1 MMRISTILRSLY
13 LSVIICL
20 VPSISCGQSKTDNAL
35 LHKFRNPPREYR
47 PETWYHFL
55 GGAVTREGIDQDVEA
70 INKAGFSALHFFTID
85 SCSQIRDRM
94 TTPQIP
100 ILGKEWEENLTA
112 LAKGIKKGKTDLVL
126 HSCPGW
132 AMAGG
137 PWTNIRNSMR
147 TITWSE
153 TIAEGPKLLE
163 LQLPSPPLDDRSFPS
178 AQAAS
183 RGEDADYREIAV
195 LAFPTPKGAEVAG
208 IDLGAAQDKQP
219 FELVG
224 EQAYSPYQ
232 KLFNGNQ
239 FDSIT
244 FPETL
249 ELQLRAESP
258 QIIHSV
264 FLTARW
270 FSRLLNPKAYLRMN
284 LYISD
289 DGRHWDPLTVLEL
302 PHSCWQT
309 KQCPFVF
316 SIAETRTAHIRIV
329 IKWDIAYGHALLE
342 KPKLG
347 EIRFSSRAQ
356 LQGWPALA
364 AYGYRNTPMHPITGG
379 GPGNWVDSAKIIDIT
394 DKMQPDGTLQWQAP
408 AGKWTLLRI
417 GHRYNGRK
425 NQPVVEGG
433 SGPEIDK
440 MDAEA
445 SRHHYQAY
453 VGRMAGKGGIL
464 DGSVK
469 GQLLESWECRH
480 QNWTEKFPS
489 HFKQHHGYEIRKW
502 LPALAGY
509 VVNDPNESWAFL
521 CDFRETIDRLI
532 CEQFYGEMARLG
544 HRDGINTYSEQS
556 SGDVIC
562 GDPLRHYRYVDI
574 PMTEYWFRG
583 YDDFGNLTIRG
594 CDDFFKPIK
603 NAVSAYR
610 LYGKEQ
616 VAAESHTQFGV
627 QWDEHPFMVKTRT
640 DDLFAKGING
650 VVFHT
655 YAHNPLSDKPG
666 HPMNVSIG
674 LPLNRY
680 QTWWPYMSVWNDY
693 HARSQ
698 FMLRQGVAVADILAY
713 VGDDLIRID
722 DLERLDGLGQSYD
735 FDWINRELLE
745 QVKVKNGSLIIP
757 TGARYQMLYLEPGHS
772 LLPSTLELISNL
784 IERGMT
790 LVGCPPTQP
799 ATLNPKEN
807 AQHDAAALI
816 KKIWGAKTGGPG
828 YREKGRCLLGAGKV
842 LWGMSLEEALAE
854 NKVLPAVETVGTD
867 VPLASHQRLVD
878 GRDLFYLANTV
889 PYARRLVVNLRS
901 RQSDPMIF
909 QALNGSVSRPV
920 ACQKLSDGRTQ
931 LALDF
936 AAAGSL
942 FIVFNF
948 GTPDFKVPAS
958 VQPQLN
964 KLLEPGANNTKVSI
978 HTPMAIPLEWTRRAD
993 GRCVKWADATISLK
1007 GPWKVT
1013 LQSPF
1018 EDEKPHTFEM
1028 SQLQNLAQSEDDR
1041 VKYHSGT
1048 ATYVLAFKCDAD
1060 WLRDADDVILD
1071 LGNVYNIADVIIN
1084 GNQPA
1089 YGLWAPPFRVNV
1101 KDALRAGD
1109 NLLTVK
1115 VTNAWH
1121 NRLLADAPLKP
1132 EERRTWST
1140 VYPTGQPRPA
1150 GLIGPVRLLAGTEY
1164 IEPSN

>member
-1 MMRISTILRSLY
+1 MRISTILSSLY
-13 LSVIICL
+13 LSAIVCL
-20 VPSISCGQSKTDNAL
+20 GPSISCGQSEADDVF
-35 LHKFRNPPREYR
+35 LHKFQNPPRQYR
-47 PETWYHFL
+47 PEVWYHFL

-70 INKAGFSALHFFTID
+70 LNKAGFSALHFFTID

-94 TTPQIP
+94 VTPQVP
-100 ILGKEWEENLTA
+100 ILSNEWEENLTA
-112 LAKGIKKGKTDLVL
+112 LAKGIEKGKTDLVL

-132 AMAGG
+132 ATAGG
-137 PWTNIRNSMR
+137 PWTNIRSSMR

-153 TIAEGPKLLE
+153 TIAESGKMLE
-163 LQLPSPPLDDRSFPS
+163 LQLPSPPLDARSFPS
-178 AQAAS
+178 AQASS

-208 IDLGAAQDKQP
+208 IDLGASQEEQP
-219 FELVG
+219 FKLISE
-224 EQAYSPYQ
+224 EANSPYQ
-232 KLFNGNQ
+232 KLFNGKQ

-258 QIIHSV
+258 QVIRSL
-264 FLTARW
+264 FLTAGS
-270 FSRLLNPKAYLRMN
+270 FSRLLNPEGYLRMN
-284 LYISD
+284 LHISD
-289 DGRHWDPLTVLEL
+289 DGKRWEPLTILEL

-309 KQCPFVF
+309 KQCSFVF
-316 SIAETRTAHIRIV
+316 SIAETRTAHIKIV

-342 KPKLG
+342 EPKLG

-364 AYGYRNTPMHPITGG
+364 AYGYRNTPKHPIASG
-379 GPGNWVDSAKIIDIT
+379 GPQNWVALGRIIDLT

-445 SRHHYQAY
+445 TRQHYQAY
-453 VGRMAGKGGIL
+453 IGKMAGKGGIL
-464 DGSVK
+464 HGSVK

-480 QNWTEKFPS
+480 QNWTEKFPA

-509 VVNDPNESWAFL
+509 IVNGPDESWAFL

-544 HRDGINTYSEQS
+544 HRHGIKTYSEQS
-556 SGDVIC
+556 SGDVIP
-562 GDPLRHYRYVDI
+562 GGPLRHYKYVDI

-583 YDDFGNLTIRG
+583 YDDFGNLTVRG

-640 DDLFAKGING
+640 DDLFARGING

-674 LPLNRY
+674 FPLNRY

-698 FMLRQGVAVADILAY
+698 FMLRQGLAVADVLAY
-713 VGDDLIRID
+713 VGDDVIRID
-722 DLERLDGLGQSYD
+722 DLERLDGLGLSYD
-735 FDWINRELLE
+735 FDWINRELLKQTRVE
-745 QVKVKNGSLIIP
+745 NGSLIIP
-757 TGARYQMLYLEPGHS
+757 TGASYQMLYLEPGHS
-772 LLPSTLELISNL
+772 LRPYTLELISNL
-784 IERGMT
+784 LERGMT
-790 LVGCPPTQP
+790 LVGYPPTQL
-799 ATLNPKEN
+799 ATLNPQEN
-807 AQHDAAALI
+807 AQHNMAALI
-816 KKIWGAKTGGPG
+816 KKIWGAKTGGPVSRKKDRHVPG
-828 YREKGRCLLGAGKV
+828 SGKV
-842 LWGMSLEEALAE
+842 LWGISLEEALAE
-854 NKVLPAVETVGTD
+854 NKVLPAVETVGSD
-867 VPLASHQRLVD
+867 RPLAWQQRLVD

-901 RQSDPMIF
+901 GQSDPMIF
-909 QALNGSVSRPV
+909 QALDGSVSRPV
-920 ACQKLSDGRTQ
+920 AGQKLPDGRTQ
-931 LALDF
+931 LTLDF

-942 FIVFNF
+942 FVLFES
-948 GTPDFKVPAS
+948 GPPDRKPPAS
-958 VQPQLN
+958 IESRLS
-964 KLLEPGANNTKVSI
+964 KLLEPERCDTKVSV

-993 GRCVKWADATISLK
+993 GSYIKWFDQSLSLK
-1007 GPWKVT
+1007 GTWKVT

-1018 EDEKPHTFEM
+1018 KQEKLYNFEM
-1028 SQLQNLAQSEDDR
+1028 SQLQNLALSEVER
-1041 VKYHSGT
+1041 IKYHSGT
-1048 ATYVLAFKCDAD
+1048 AIYTLAFKCEAD
-1060 WLRDADDVILD
+1060 WLRNADEVVLD

-1084 GNQPA
+1084 GKQLA

-1101 KDALRAGD
+1101 RDALRAGD

-1121 NRLLADAPLKP
+1121 NRLLADARLKP
-1132 EERRTWST
+1132 EDRRTWST
-1140 VYPTGQPRPA
+1140 VYPTGEPRPA
-1150 GLIGPVRLLAGTEY
+1150 GLLGPIRLLVGTDY

>member
-1 MMRISTILRSLY
+1 
-13 LSVIICL
+13 VIVCL
-20 VPSISCGQSKTDNAL
+20 GPSISCGQSKTDNAL

-94 TTPQIP
+94 ITPQVP
-100 ILGKEWEENLTA
+100 ILSKEWEENLTA

-132 AMAGG
+132 ATAGG

-153 TIAEGPKLLE
+153 TVAEGPKMLE

-178 AQAAS
+178 AQGPS

-208 IDLGAAQDKQP
+208 IDLGAAQEEQP
-219 FELVG
+219 FKLVSK
-224 EQAYSPYQ
+224 EANSPYQ
-232 KLFNGNQ
+232 KLFNGKQ

-258 QIIHSV
+258 QIIRSV

-270 FSRLLNPKAYLRMN
+270 FSRLLNPEGYLRMN

-289 DGRHWDPLTVLEL
+289 DGKRWKPLTTLEL

-309 KQCPFVF
+309 KQCPFAL
-316 SIAETRTAHIRIV
+316 SIPETRTAHIKIE
-329 IKWDIAYGHALLE
+329 IKWDIALGHALLE

-347 EIRFSSRAQ
+347 EIRFSSRSQ

-364 AYGYRNTPMHPITGG
+364 AYGYRDTPKHPITSG
-379 GPGNWVDSAKIIDIT
+379 GPGNWVDSAKTIDLT
-394 DKMQPDGTLQWQAP
+394 DKMQPNGALHWQAP

-445 SRHHYQAY
+445 SRQHYQAY
-453 VGRMAGKGGIL
+453 VGKIAGKGGIL
-464 DGSVK
+464 EGSVK
-469 GQLLESWECRH
+469 GQLIESWECRH
-480 QNWTEKFPS
+480 QNWTEKFPA
-489 HFKQHHGYEIRKW
+489 HFKQHHSYEIRKW

-509 VVNDPNESWAFL
+509 VVNDPDESWAFL

-532 CEQFYGEMARLG
+532 CEQFYAEMARMG
-544 HRDGINTYSEQS
+544 HLHGIKTYSEQS
-556 SGDVIC
+556 SGDVIP
-562 GDPLRHYRYVDI
+562 GDPLRHYKYVDS

-583 YDDFGNLTIRG
+583 YDDFGNLTVRG

-616 VAAESHTQFGV
+616 VAAESHTEFGV

-640 DDLFAKGING
+640 DDLFARGING

-655 YAHNPLSDKPG
+655 YAHNPLSDRPG

-674 LPLNRY
+674 FPLNRC
-680 QTWWPYMSVWNDY
+680 QTWWPYMSVWNGY

-698 FMLRQGVAVADILAY
+698 FMLRQGLAVADVLAY
-713 VGDDLIRID
+713 VGDDVIRID

-735 FDWINRELLE
+735 FDWINRELLKQTRVE
-745 QVKVKNGSLIIP
+745 KGSLIVP

-784 IERGMT
+784 IEQGMT
-790 LVGCPPTQP
+790 LVGYPSTKHS
-799 ATLNPKEN
+799 TLDPQED
-807 AQHDAAALI
+807 AQHNMASLV
-816 KKIWGAKTGGPG
+816 KKIWGAQTGGAG
-828 YREKGRCLLGAGKV
+828 SRKIGRHVLGAGKV
-842 LWGMSLEEALAE
+842 MWGMSLKEALAE

-867 VPLASHQRLVD
+867 IPLAWLQRLVD
-878 GRDLFYLANTV
+878 RRDLFYLANTV
-889 PYARRLVVNLRS
+889 PYARHLVVNLRS
-901 RQSDPMIF
+901 SQSNPMIF
-909 QALNGSVSRPV
+909 QALDGSVRRPV
-920 ACQKLSDGRTQ
+920 AGQRLSDGRTQ

-942 FIVFNF
+942 FVVFNS
-948 GTPDFKVPAS
+948 GPPDLKMPAS
-958 VQPQLN
+958 IQSQLSR
-964 KLLEPGANNTKVSI
+964 LLEPKRCDTKVSV

-993 GRCVKWADATISLK
+993 GSYVKWGDRSLSLK

-1018 EDEKPHTFEM
+1018 NQENAHTFEI
-1028 SQLQNLAQSEDDR
+1028 SQLQNLAQSEVDR
-1041 VKYHSGT
+1041 IRYHSGT
-1048 ATYVLAFKCDAD
+1048 ATYTLALKCDSD
-1060 WLRDADDVILD
+1060 WLKKADEVVLD
-1071 LGNVYNIADVIIN
+1071 LGNVYNIADVIVN
-1084 GNQPA
+1084 GKQVA
-1089 YGLWAPPFRVNV
+1089 YGLWAPPFRVDV
-1101 KDALRAGD
+1101 KDTLRAED

-1115 VTNAWH
+1115 VTNAWY
-1121 NRLLADAPLKP
+1121 NRLLADAKLKP

-1140 VYPTGQPRPA
+1140 VYPTGEPRPA
-1150 GLIGPVRLLAGTEY
+1150 GLLGPVKLLVGTDY